1 VTPSPIRLIGVIG
14 AIGAGKSTAS
24 ASLAKSGGR
33 VIDADKLGH
42 RGLELPEVKRELV
55 HRWGERV
62 LKEDGTIDRRAI
74 AGIVFESEVERKA
87 LESIVYPPIG
97 LMAEVEIA
105 KAAADPEVRF
115 VVLDASMLLEAGWQ
129 RFCEKII
136 YVDAPRELRLTR
148 LADRSGW
155 SPEEVA
161 RREAAQLPAEKKKAF
176 ADVVVMNDGS
186 TERLQEQ
193 IDELV
198 EKWELR

>member
-1 VTPSPIRLIGVIG
+1 
-14 AIGAGKSTAS
+14 
-24 ASLAKSGGR
+24 
-33 VIDADKLGH
+33 
-42 RGLELPEVKRELV
+42 
-55 HRWGERV
+55 
-62 LKEDGTIDRRAI
+62 
-74 AGIVFESEVERKA
+74 
-87 LESIVYPPIG
+87 
-97 LMAEVEIA
+97 
-105 KAAADPEVRF
+105 
-115 VVLDASMLLEAGWQ
+115 MLLEAGWQ

-136 YVDAPRELRLTR
+136 YVDAPRELRLAR

-155 SPEEVA
+155 SLEEVA